1 MRKKRIYLALI
12 FILTANP
19 LFINLAKADP
29 RPVLAGMIQQLQT
42 GTPNQ
47 MWYGQQLWQ
56 TIAMQTGNTGY
67 YPALAALGPVTDI
80 AVIGSQALPGGAIF
94 NLIATHQGG
103 QSSWFIGIGA
113 QSNRI
118 EYANFNIGANLPS
131 QPIPNP
137 TPAPTPNPSAP
148 TNPSN
153 DGGACSMY
161 PDLC

>member
-1 MRKKRIYLALI
+1 MNKRRIGLMVGWLVI
-12 FILTANP
+12 VTS
-19 LFINLAKADP
+19 LFFNAAKADP

-47 MWYGQQLWQ
+47 MWYGPQLWQ
-56 TIAMQTGNTGY
+56 TIAMQTGNSGY
-67 YPALAALGPVTDI
+67 YPALAALGPVTNI
-80 AVIGSQALPGGAIF
+80 TVIGSQGLPGGAIF
-94 NLIATHQGG
+94 NLVATHQGG
-103 QSSWFIGIGA
+103 QSTWFMGIGA
-113 QSNRI
+113 LSNRI

-137 TPAPTPNPSAP
+137 TPTPTATPSTP
-148 TNPSN
+148 TSPSN